1 MLRGGAAS
9 GPLRR
14 KKVLVVS
21 SASKLGGLAE
31 ALQRMGAHAIP
42 FPTIE
47 MRPIQDQAPLDSA
60 LAALKDYSWVIFT
73 STHGVLFFLKRMEEL
88 GYSPARWHGIQVCAV
103 GPATA
108 AALRNAGI
116 LVALVPE
123 QYLAEGIVRALADYH
138 GGIHNLAGKRVL
150 LPRAKEARNLL
161 PRELE
166 AAGARVDIAH
176 CYENVLP
183 AVEAR
188 SLQSVLDAPPDLLVF
203 TSPSAVTNFVKLFGE
218 DKGRKLLQGAT
229 VAALGP
235 ITARTAAS
243 HGKEVE
249 ILPRENTSASLLAA
263 IAEFYEKMHD

>member
-123 QYLAEGIVRALADYH
+123 QYLAEGLDVFAYFNNDAHGHAVQNAADLRRY
-138 GGIHNLAGKRVL
+138 
-150 LPRAKEARNLL
+150 ARGN
-161 PRELE
+161 
-166 AAGARVDIAH
+166 ATG
-176 CYENVLP
+176 
-183 AVEAR
+183 
-188 SLQSVLDAPPDLLVF
+188 LDAAMFSKTLSRDRGAM
-203 TSPSAVTNFVKLFGE
+203 TLFHP
-218 DKGRKLLQGAT
+218 LGAE
-229 VAALGP
+229 
-235 ITARTAAS
+235 R
-243 HGKEVE
+243 
-249 ILPRENTSASLLAA
+249 
-263 IAEFYEKMHD
+263 